1 MLPPQTLS
9 ARFRLLSA
17 TAAMRLLSG
26 SLALLA
32 LGGTPTDHRDSWY
45 PLDTAD
51 SLRSW
56 LTDQAARWQ
65 ADDPCFAAHRAV
77 GLAELN
83 AGATYQA
90 LVQSRDEAARD
101 YQDAPGRAAI
111 EDTTRMLAGGE
122 RAVAGLRAFVEGRS
136 DADDEVMRAR
146 RARAALKLKACGESE
161 ADRIDA
167 VAAAV
172 AGCAEWQVL
181 QAAEARLEAE
191 REALGLPAL
200 EQAARRLER
209 RKGEDASR
217 GGKDFETAAGDPLL
231 EALLASLGGGELVP
245 CFISRAGAMFI
256 SQGEGVAW

>member
-1 MLPPQTLS
+1 
-9 ARFRLLSA
+9 
-17 TAAMRLLSG
+17 MRLLSG

-32 LGGTPTDHRDSWY
+32 LGGTPTDHRHSWY

-90 LVQSRDEAARD
+90 LVQSRDEAARL

-161 ADRIDA
+161 ADR
-167 VAAAV
+167 VSGLLLHHV
-172 AGCAEWQVL
+172 TEETKVWMLHFQRELSVLRFTTCQEKGCV
-181 QAAEARLEAE
+181 
-191 REALGLPAL
+191 
-200 EQAARRLER
+200 
-209 RKGEDASR
+209 
-217 GGKDFETAAGDPLL
+217 PLL
-231 EALLASLGGGELVP
+231 WEVRCRKDCARSVP
-245 CFISRAGAMFI
+245 RRVCLTF
-256 SQGEGVAW
+256 VA